1 MSSVTKQQ
9 LSAIHTLL
17 HKCGKMA
24 YKIDLVHEFTNG
36 RESST
41 RHLTF
46 DEAKRM
52 ISYLKEGMDK
62 QERDACDKMR
72 KKIISHLRQCGYTI
86 GPRADMGKIYAWVEK
101 YGYLHKPL
109 NKYTAQELPKLVS
122 QAHQYLK
129 SILSQYAKQ
138 KETNNK

>member
-1 MSSVTKQQ
+1 MNTVTKQQ
-9 LSAIHTLL
+9 LTAIHTLL

-41 RHLTF
+41 RGLTH

-52 ISYLKEGMDK
+52 ITYLKDGMEK
-62 QERDACDKMR
+62 HERDKADRMR

-86 GPRADMGKIYAWVEK
+86 GPRADMAKIYAWVEK
-101 YGYLHKPL
+101 YGYLKKTL
-109 NKYTAQELPKLVS
+109 NQYSAAELPKLVS
-122 QAHQYLK
+122 QAQQYLK
-129 SILSQYAKQ
+129 STLAAYAKTE
-138 KETNNK
+138 KTERK